1 MSGGVLWGGD
11 QGPAVQ
17 QVLLEAGLGLVHDHS
32 EHLLLLAQPHQA
44 RDVGV
49 GASLGRGGQGACQL
63 RRVPACQGGEI
74 HVLSVHP
81 DHAAITVNLAL
92 GH

>member
-1 MSGGVLWGGD
+1 MSGGVLRGGD
-11 QGPAVQ
+11 QGPAVEE
-17 QVLLEAGLGLVHDHS
+17 VLLEAGLGLVHHHS
-32 EHLLLLAQPHQA
+32 QHLLLLAQPHQA

-49 GASLGRGGQGACQL
+49 RARLGRGGQGTCQL
-63 RRVPACQGGEI
+63 RRVATCQGGEV

-81 DHAAITVNLAL
+81 DNSAITVNLAL